1 MKMKKR
7 KKIIESGSCRD
18 FFSHVKNKTTNR
30 DIIPP
35 LIMPTEGNFAYSDTQ
50 KATLL
55 SNYFC
60 SVFTDDNNILPK
72 FEVPEVAHKNL
83 SIESTN
89 FPEFQV
95 AYKIT
100 KLKNSCSPGY
110 DGFTSVPLKRLNH
123 IISKPL

>member
-1 MKMKKR
+1 MCKNKIFLNEIEKE
-7 KKIIESGSCRD
+7 KKIIESGPSRD

-35 LIMPTEGNFAYSDTQ
+35 LIMPTEGNFAYSGTQ

-72 FEVPEVAHKNL
+72 FEVPEVAHKTCQL
-83 SIESTN
+83 RVVTFLN
-89 FPEFQV
+89 F
-95 AYKIT
+95 K
-100 KLKNSCSPGY
+100 
-110 DGFTSVPLKRLNH
+110 
-123 IISKPL
+123 